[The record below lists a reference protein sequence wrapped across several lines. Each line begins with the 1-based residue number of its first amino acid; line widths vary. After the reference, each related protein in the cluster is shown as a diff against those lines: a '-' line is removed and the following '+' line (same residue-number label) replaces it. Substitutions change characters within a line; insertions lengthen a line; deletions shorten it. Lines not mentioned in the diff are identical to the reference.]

1 MAQIDNDWLE
11 PLKPEFAKP
20 YYKKLYQKVIEE
32 YNTHIV
38 FPEPND
44 IFNAF
49 ALTPL
54 HKVKAVILGQDPY
67 HGEGQAHGLCFSVK
81 PGVDIPPSLLNIYKE
96 LQYDMGCEM
105 PNNGYAEYRVDCSG
119 SSSKFSP
126 WNRMGR
132 IYRRC
137 NPDFKQTRSSD
148 CIPSMGKTGTDEK
161 IDVK

>member
-38 FPEPND
+38 FQEPND

-96 LQYDMGCEM
+96 LQLSLIHILPG
-105 PNNGYAEYRVDCSG
+105 G
-119 SSSKFSP
+119 
-126 WNRMGR
+126 NRS
-132 IYRRC
+132 IS
-137 NPDFKQTRSSD
+137 F
-148 CIPSMGKTGTDEK
+148 
-161 IDVK
+161 